1 MGVPARDVLKSSGVP
16 VAVGVV
22 VKGVRGAASNERD
35 SDVLESRR
43 VLVALMVVVTEGSRR
58 AERDVLESKEALDE
72 AAIDVRGCDGCEE
85 AAVCSEVAVAD
96 DNGQLLSW
104 N

>member
-1 MGVPARDVLKSSGVP
+1 MVSRGGSGCDIGACTSYDVGRVGVPARDVLKSSGVP

-43 VLVALMVVVTEGSRR
+43 VLVALMVVEGLGACVTSRR
-58 AERDVLESKEALDE
+58 AERAGIQGST
-72 AAIDVRGCDGCEE
+72 
-85 AAVCSEVAVAD
+85 
-96 DNGQLLSW
+96 
-104 N
+104 